1 MNYGILSKVM
11 LYCFLICMY
20 IIQKKHQLTFYQV
33 DAAIFSDMQIQNM
46 GNLSLILNE
55 VMQQ

>member
-1 MNYGILSKVM
+1 
-11 LYCFLICMY
+11 MY